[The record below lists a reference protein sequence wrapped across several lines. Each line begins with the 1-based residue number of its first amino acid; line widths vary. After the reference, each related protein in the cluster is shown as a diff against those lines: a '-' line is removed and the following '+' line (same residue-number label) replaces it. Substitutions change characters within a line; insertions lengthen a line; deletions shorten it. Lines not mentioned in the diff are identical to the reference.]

1 MQRYSRKLNGRSYII
16 QSVLG
21 LGVYAVLSAIV
32 TVRVFS
38 ATQLSL
44 FTQLLFSGFLWAT
57 LILFVVIL
65 RRHYLKLPNE

>member
-1 MQRYSRKLNGRSYII
+1 MQRYSKKQNGRSYII

-21 LGVYAVLSAIV
+21 LGVYAVLSTLV

-44 FTQLLFSGFLWAT
+44 LTQLLFSGFLWAT
-57 LILFVVIL
+57 LVWFTVVL
-65 RRHYLKLPNE
+65 RRYYIKLPNE